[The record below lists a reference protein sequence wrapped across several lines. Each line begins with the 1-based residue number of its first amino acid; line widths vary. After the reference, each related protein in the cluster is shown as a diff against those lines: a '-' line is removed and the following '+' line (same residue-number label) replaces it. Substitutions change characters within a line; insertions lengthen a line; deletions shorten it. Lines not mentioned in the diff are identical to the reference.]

1 MCFPIKINSCTL
13 PDYFQ
18 ISIIP
23 LFCSKDLA
31 KPENRVFYFLRLK
44 KIRQRAI
51 AYKNASLLLSLLL
64 SLIKCIQLYD
74 SFYLPVIHAV
84 GQHDNQKELGLF

>member
-31 KPENRVFYFLRLK
+31 KPENRVFYFLRLKK

-84 GQHDNQKELGLF
+84 GQHDNQKE